1 MHRFAPFHN
10 FLQRESSSG
19 ILLLISAALGLLVA
33 NSPLSENYS
42 RFFDYSFTIDALGIY
57 LQLTILKPINYGLMT
72 IFFFVVG
79 LEIKRE
85 LTSGNLAG
93 LRLAAAPI
101 FGALGGMM
109 LPALIYLAIAG
120 AHDPRGWAIPV
131 ATDIALAVGLL
142 SLVGSRASNGLKS
155 FLLALAVIDDIGAIV
170 IIALVFSS
178 GVIFS
183 WLIAAVAAV
192 IFVLLLQRIGMTK
205 KYLYFFLGIIL
216 WYGLYKS
223 GVHPTIAGV
232 IMGLLTPATPVKDD
246 SLIDVEDGELTLVE
260 RLQASFHPL
269 SALVVIPI
277 FAFANSGVR
286 LTKNTFDAALASPI
300 AWGIFVGLVVGKP
313 LGIML
318 TTKITTA
325 MKVARLASE
334 TSPSALL
341 AVGSTAGIGFTVAI
355 FIAKLAFSEPALQD
369 LAVTAVMAGSLLS
382 GVVGVALFRLIHR

>member
-42 RFFDYSFTIDALGIY
+42 RFLDHSFTIDALGIY
-57 LQLTILKPINYGLMT
+57 LQLTIVKTINYGLMT

-93 LRLAAAPI
+93 FRLAAAPI
-101 FGALGGMM
+101 FGALGGML

-131 ATDIALAVGLL
+131 ATDIALAVGVL

-170 IIALVFSS
+170 IIALVFSA

-192 IFVLLLQRIGMTK
+192 VLVLLLQRIGVTK

-216 WYGLYKS
+216 WYSLYKT

-232 IMGLLTPATPVKDD
+232 IMGLLTPATPVEDD
-246 SLIDVEDGELTLVE
+246 SFIDVEDGELTLVE

-286 LTKNTFDAALASPI
+286 LTKDAFEAALNSPI

-318 TTKITTA
+318 TTKIATA
-325 MKVARLASE
+325 MKVAELSSQ
-334 TSPSALL
+334 TSTSALL
-341 AVGSTAGIGFTVAI
+341 AVGSTAGKIGRAHV
-355 FIAKLAFSEPALQD
+355 
-369 LAVTAVMAGSLLS
+369 
-382 GVVGVALFRLIHR
+382 